1 MDPRSVASLPR
12 FDALLTNP
20 VCTTRPITGTAKG
33 HKHPCPLLPVD
44 WSKSNFKRG
53 SRGLVTWYIMP
64 LHGITYP
71 LIMVINVQENDVF
84 TVHEFS
90 KSPSL
95 PPLGPS

>member
-1 MDPRSVASLPR
+1 MGPRSVASLPR

-33 HKHPCPLLPVD
+33 HKHPCPSSPLIGVKAILKGGVE
-44 WSKSNFKRG
+44 G
-53 SRGLVTWYIMP
+53 WYIMP

-71 LIMVINVQENDVF
+71 LIMAINVQENYVF

-95 PPLGPS
+95 PSPARSFIM